1 MPLPGK
7 KFGSKVKEEKSSSR
21 KRFVYKPSSAEA
33 IRERQNQR
41 GSSRESIIQ
50 DGVKVFAPSKEHTI
64 RFLPRTW
71 EEDGGTFGYPVWLHY
86 GVGAEGGTFLC
97 PKQMGVSDSCPI
109 CDVAQEAFE
118 AGDDD
123 LAEKAK
129 PKRRILYYVI
139 DRDHE
144 SEGPKVWSA
153 PWTFDRDLNLQS
165 TNKRTD
171 AILHLDSPF
180 LDDSEPEGYDVDLS
194 IQGTK
199 PNIKYVFSISRTPS
213 PLSDDEDDAMKW
225 LEEITEK
232 PLPDVLVWHDE
243 GYVNKVVAGGFKSFD
258 DNKEKEKEEKPSSAA
273 RSRKRDDADDEEV
286 ERGLRK
292 AEGVGRLKKRA
303 PAKEEEEEQEEKPKA
318 KTSLGKRKPKLP
330 SYEEVMEMEETDL
343 VALGEQCGV
352 DFDQLPDDR
361 AEEVNAWVCEQ
372 LGIEP
377 SEEDEEEEEE
387 EEKPAKKMTPKERLA
402 SLRKN
407 LSKK

>member
-7 KFGSKVKEEKSSSR
+7 KFGSKSKEEGSSK

-50 DGVKVFAPSKEHTI
+50 DGAKVFAPSKEHTI

-97 PKQMGVSDSCPI
+97 PKQMGKSDSCPI

-123 LAEKAK
+123 LADKAK

-165 TNKRTD
+165 TNKRTN
-171 AILHLDSPF
+171 AILHIDSPF
-180 LDDSEPEGYDVDLS
+180 LGEDDPEGYDVDLS

-213 PLSDDEDDAMKW
+213 PLSDDEDDAAKW
-225 LEEITEK
+225 LEDITEK

-243 GYVNKVVAGGFKSFD
+243 EYVSKVVAGGFKSFD
-258 DNKEKEKEEKPSSAA
+258 DSKEKESKEDKPSK
-273 RSRKRDDADDEEV
+273 SRKRGDDDDEEV

-292 AEGVGRLKKRA
+292 AEGAGRLKKRG
-303 PAKEEEEEQEEKPKA
+303 PAKEEEEPEPSKS
-318 KTSLGKRKPKLP
+318 KTQGKKKPKLP

-343 VALGEQCGV
+343 VALGEQQGI
-352 DFDQLPDDR
+352 DFDEVPDDID
-361 AEEVNAWVCEQ
+361 EDGLNTWVCEQ
-372 LGIEP
+372 LGLEP
-377 SEEDEEEEEE
+377 PEEEEEEE
-387 EEKPAKKMTPKERLA
+387 EEKPVAKMSPKERLA